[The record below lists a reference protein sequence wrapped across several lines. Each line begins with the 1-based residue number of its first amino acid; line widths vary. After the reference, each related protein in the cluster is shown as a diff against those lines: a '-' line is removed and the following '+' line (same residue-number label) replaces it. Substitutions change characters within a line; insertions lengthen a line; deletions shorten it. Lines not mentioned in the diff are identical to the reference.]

1 MSIKTRRSTIYLEE
15 NLHRA
20 LRLKAAEVDASM
32 SDIINDALRASLEE
46 DADDLADIRERKRES
61 SVSFED
67 FVTSLKA
74 GGKL

>member
-1 MSIKTRRSTIYLEE
+1 MSIKTKRSTIYLEE

-32 SDIINDALRASLEE
+32 SDIVNDALRASLEE
-46 DADDLADIRERKRES
+46 DADDLADIRKRKRES

>member
-46 DADDLADIRERKRES
+46 DADDLADIRKRKRES

>member
-1 MSIKTRRSTIYLEE
+1 MSIKTKRSTIYLEE